1 MIRLSIILNGSY
13 GVQGR
18 KSRSDE
24 WNKMYRKYMNFEIY
38 IAKVEGLNDYI
49 YILRYKGLFLIENLI
64 IKNNLKNS
72 L

>member
-38 IAKVEGLNDYI
+38 IAKVEGV
-49 YILRYKGLFLIENLI
+49 E
-64 IKNNLKNS
+64 
-72 L
+72 